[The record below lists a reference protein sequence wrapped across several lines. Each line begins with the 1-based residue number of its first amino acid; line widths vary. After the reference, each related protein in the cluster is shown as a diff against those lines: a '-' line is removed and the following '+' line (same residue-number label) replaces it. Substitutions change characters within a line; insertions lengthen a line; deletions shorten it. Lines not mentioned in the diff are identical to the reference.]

1 MTNNPFRLAAQRC
14 GWLTAAVGLA
24 WLLFAG
30 VARWL
35 SGAAGLEGLTIA
47 AGLSLLPGWLV
58 FWGVAVSGQKN
69 QPMAV
74 LAATSVRLM
83 FVLFGVLIMKSM
95 RPDLGL
101 REFHVWVI
109 VFYGVALG
117 LETLQL
123 VRKPVE
129 AVAAA
134 AESVATGSAASSSE
148 MASAR

>member
-1 MTNNPFRLAAQRC
+1 
-14 GWLTAAVGLA
+14 
-24 WLLFAG
+24 
-30 VARWL
+30 
-35 SGAAGLEGLTIA
+35 
-47 AGLSLLPGWLV
+47 
-58 FWGVAVSGQKN
+58 
-69 QPMAV
+69 MAI

-83 FVLFGVLIMKSM
+83 FVLFGVLIMKSV

-134 AESVATGSAASSSE
+134 TGSAAGSSE
-148 MASAR
+148 MTSAR